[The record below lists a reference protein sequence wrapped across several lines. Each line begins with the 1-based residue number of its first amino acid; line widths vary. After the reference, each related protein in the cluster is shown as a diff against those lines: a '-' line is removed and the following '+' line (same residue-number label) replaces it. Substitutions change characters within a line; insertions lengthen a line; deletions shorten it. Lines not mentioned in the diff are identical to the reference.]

1 MAKVVVV
8 TGSTRGIGF
17 GLAQAFAARGCRV
30 VVNGRSQAAVDAA
43 LARLASIASGGAHVG
58 CAGDV
63 ANRADVE
70 RLWDTAAELTGNVD
84 IWINNA
90 GLITP
95 RRTFHEL
102 DFGQVRKVVDV
113 NLTGT
118 MACCHVAIAGML
130 RQGGGDLYN
139 FEGFGSDGMIRPG
152 LTTYGTTKRALRH
165 FTRSLEREYQGSV
178 VRIGTISPGIV
189 ATGMLETETG
199 ELTPEQR
206 ARARRIYNILG
217 DRVETVA
224 PWLADQVLANARHG
238 ARISWL
244 TPWKAFKRFA
254 TSRFTTRNVFEEGAS

>member
-1 MAKVVVV
+1 MARVVVV
-8 TGSTRGIGF
+8 TGSTRGIGL

-43 LARLASIASGGAHVG
+43 LAKLGAGVPGTHAG
-58 CAGDV
+58 LAGDV
-63 ANRADVE
+63 ASRADVA
-70 RLWDTAAELTGNVD
+70 RLWDAAAALTGRVD

-95 RRTFHEL
+95 RRSFHEL
-102 DFGQVRKVVDV
+102 DFDKVCKVVDV
-113 NLTGT
+113 NLIGT
-118 MACCHVAIAGML
+118 MACCHVALAGML

-165 FTRSLEREYQGSV
+165 FTRSLEREYQGSA

-189 ATGMLETETG
+189 ATDMLETETG

-206 ARARRIYNILG
+206 EKARRIYNILG

-238 ARISWL
+238 ARIRWL
-244 TPWKAFKRFA
+244 TPWRAFTRFA
-254 TSRFTTRNVFEEGAS
+254 TARFKTRNVFEGTTT

>member
-1 MAKVVVV
+1 MSRVVVV
-8 TGSTRGIGF
+8 TGSTRGIGL

-43 LARLASIASGGAHVG
+43 LAKLGADTPAMHAG
-58 CAGDV
+58 LAGDV
-63 ANRADVE
+63 ADRADVV
-70 RLWDTAAELTGNVD
+70 RLWDVAAALTGRVD

-95 RRTFHEL
+95 RRSFHEL
-102 DFGQVRKVVDV
+102 DFAQVRRVVDV
-113 NLTGT
+113 NLLGA

-165 FTRSLEREYQGSV
+165 FTRSLEREYQGSA

-189 ATGMLETETG
+189 ATDMLEAETA

-206 ARARRIYNILG
+206 AKAHRIYNILG
-217 DRVETVA
+217 DRVATVA
-224 PWLADQVLANARHG
+224 PWIADQVLANVRHG

-244 TPWKAFKRFA
+244 TPWKAFARFA
-254 TSRFTTRNVFEEGAS
+254 TARFRTRNVFDGVTT